1 VLVPY
6 NRDSSDFWKLHSAEF
21 GVMDFLNA
29 HPWVLAP
36 AIFLARLL
44 DVTLGTFRTI
54 VVFRGYPAL
63 AAAIGF
69 VEILIWIAAVSQVL
83 REIND
88 WPLMIA
94 YAGGFS
100 CGNYLGVWLESKVAI
115 GKELVRIISHRSD
128 GSLTKH
134 LDSIGQKVVS
144 LNCVQ
149 NGVPAEVLLVTT
161 DRRATADLLDSIRGI
176 DPDVEYTISDIK
188 SLRTEAAGTARRLP
202 LIPSGW
208 RIRGKRK

>member
-1 VLVPY
+1 M
-6 NRDSSDFWKLHSAEF
+6 EF
-21 GVMDFLNA
+21 LDAN
-29 HPWVLAP
+29 PWILAP

-69 VEILIWIAAVSQVL
+69 VEILIWIVAVSQVL
-83 REIND
+83 RD
-88 WPLMIA
+88 LDAWPLMIA

-115 GKELVRIISHRSD
+115 GKELIRIISHRSD
-128 GSLTKH
+128 GLLMKRLRSAGH
-134 LDSIGQKVVS
+134 KVVS
-144 LNCVQ
+144 LGCEKD
-149 NGVPAEVLLVTT
+149 GLPAEVLLVTL
-161 DRRATADLLDSIRGI
+161 DRRETADLLDTVRSIE
-176 DPDVEYTISDIK
+176 PDVEYTISDIK
-188 SLRTEAAGTARRLP
+188 SLRSDRSRAGRRWP

-208 RIRGKRK
+208 RSRGKRK